1 MESYRSNKIPGFIAN
16 QDGHTAINTWK
27 IWKGKHCIW
36 MCLALPIIIINNVD
50 RTNMN
55 STRSTI
61 LDGWQWLGYNQ
72 QEVVTKPED
81 THGALLA
88 TLWYMPD
95 SLVRL
100 STNMWILQDTRPS
113 AQMRTHTDHTHRRTK
128 YVYTR
133 RRIYTLVL
141 SLSLLY
147 LPLFLL
153 LQGIILFIQ
162 TTIGL
167 HCNSKSTSLSLS
179 LSLSLAPSLPPSL
192 SLSLFCS
199 PHTCM
204 CVESSQR
211 T

>member
-113 AQMRTHTDHTHRRTK
+113 AQMRTHTQITHTDVQSMCIHAD
-128 YVYTR
+128 VY
-133 RRIYTLVL
+133 
-141 SLSLLY
+141 
-147 LPLFLL
+147 
-153 LQGIILFIQ
+153 ILWF
-162 TTIGL
+162 
-167 HCNSKSTSLSLS
+167 SLSLS
-179 LSLSLAPSLPPSL
+179 PFSPSL
-192 SLSLFCS
+192 SAIARYNSLYPDNNWDS
-199 PHTCM
+199 L
-204 CVESSQR
+204 
-211 T
+211 